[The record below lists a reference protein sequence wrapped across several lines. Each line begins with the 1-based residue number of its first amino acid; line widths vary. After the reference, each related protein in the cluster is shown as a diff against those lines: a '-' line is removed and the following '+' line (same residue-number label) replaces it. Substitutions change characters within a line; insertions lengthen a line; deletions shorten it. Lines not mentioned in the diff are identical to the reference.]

1 VQLRNVWSIIPDPS
15 KPTVTSSATLELFVF
30 NCLFARCCVY
40 GPFPKFKT
48 AFDAAAFKL
57 GYKDHMKGTGVFC
70 MLELKREAK
79 EKSKDEPTVTEQS
92 QDTTGKTMVSLKTEE
107 SKTTINK

>member
-1 VQLRNVWSIIPDPS
+1 
-15 KPTVTSSATLELFVF
+15 
-30 NCLFARCCVY
+30 
-40 GPFPKFKT
+40 
-48 AFDAAAFKL
+48 
-57 GYKDHMKGTGVFC
+57 

-107 SKTTINK
+107 SKTTINKQSDFKRLLQEIIHFE